1 MILRTTAIQTSN
13 NILKF
18 VCSTN
23 EVDFIGDRVYM
34 RGIKFDRFL
43 KNPVFI
49 YHHQKDNLPYG
60 KFLSL
65 DVQNDKLVGE
75 VEFWINPNDVSEWSE
90 HDKTVKSVFEMY
102 KSGFMSAVSISTLD
116 KDYIPNEYGGDDILE
131 CDLIEVSAV
140 VIPMNEN
147 ALIVK

>member
-1 MILRTTAIQTSN
+1 MILRTTATQTSN
-13 NILKF
+13 NVLKF

-43 KNPVFI
+43 KNPAFI
-49 YHHQKDNLPYG
+49 YNHQKDNLPYG

-75 VEFWINPNDVSEWSE
+75 VEFWINPNDISEWSE

-102 KSGFMSAVSISTLD
+102 KSGFMNAVSLSTFD
-116 KDYIPNEYGGDDILE
+116 KDYIPNDYGGDDILE